1 MANKIPTPRSTNARI
16 RILAYLGQLKKDSF
30 VAARNLCLD
39 LDIRYTTAKNI
50 LSGLE
55 DRMIV
60 EKRLVNKPNVVA
72 EFRLHPGAHIADKD
86 NTLIPYIP
94 PEWDDAYGKH
104 PHSS

>member
-1 MANKIPTPRSTNARI
+1 MTDKIPTPRITNARI

-30 VAARNLCLD
+30 VSARTLCLD

-55 DRMIV
+55 DRMLV
-60 EKRLVNKPNVVA
+60 EKRLSNKPNVVA
-72 EFRLHPGAHIADKD
+72 EFRLHPGAHIAGKD
-86 NTLIPYIP
+86 NALIPYIP

>member
-30 VAARNLCLD
+30 VSARNLCLD
-39 LDIRYTTAKNI
+39 LDLRYTTAKNI

-60 EKRLVNKPNVVA
+60 EKRISNKPNIVA
-72 EFRLHPGAHIADKD
+72 EFRLHPGAQVATKD
-86 NTLIPYIP
+86 NNLTAYIP